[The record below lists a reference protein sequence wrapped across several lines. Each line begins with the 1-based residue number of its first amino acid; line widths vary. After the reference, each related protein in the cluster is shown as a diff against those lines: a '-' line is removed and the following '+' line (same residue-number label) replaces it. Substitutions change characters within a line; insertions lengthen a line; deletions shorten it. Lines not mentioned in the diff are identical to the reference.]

1 MFVSALV
8 YNSIVVCSI
17 FAKNSISYLVMNIR
31 KIAFTFYCFFVAS
44 IILQSCN
51 DFTITPHSKKQQL
64 LERPS
69 AFLCD
74 RIVDFR
80 IAEGGWPTSK
90 MDFSNKGIKY
100 YEAIKDFPYQT
111 IEFKI
116 KDSTEMTFYFSNHIK
131 DIAKYKKT
139 KKIDLNSYNGNI
151 HFWKEDGKF
160 LWKINMK

>member
-1 MFVSALV
+1 M
-8 YNSIVVCSI
+8 
-17 FAKNSISYLVMNIR
+17 KNR
-31 KIAFTFYCFFVAS
+31 TFLYFFV
-44 IILQSCN
+44 IIGLLSCN
-51 DFTITPHSKKQQL
+51 HFTATPHSKKQQL

-69 AFLCD
+69 ALLCD

-80 IAEGGWPTSK
+80 IGEGGWPISK
-90 MDFSNKGIKY
+90 LDFSNKGIKY

-111 IEFKI
+111 TEFKI
-116 KDSTEMTFYFSNHIK
+116 KDSTEMIFYFSDNIK
-131 DIAKYKKT
+131 DIKKYDRT